1 MDAPS
6 GASFPSIRQNVS
18 MNRPAPFETS
28 LKKKADLKDEARF
41 IRSWID
47 KPLIIGA
54 VSPSGKALARMMAAP
69 VDPAAPGQV
78 LELGPGTGPVTEALI
93 ARGIEQERLILIEF
107 NPDFVPLLRQRFPRA
122 TVVQGDAYEAPSL
135 IGSLLTGPLA
145 GVVSSLPLLTKPVPR
160 RARLLNDCLDLA
172 LPGTPFCQFTYM
184 VAPPI
189 PLFAITDTEASG
201 SPLIW
206 RNVPPARVWTYR
218 RPVN

>member
-1 MDAPS
+1 
-6 GASFPSIRQNVS
+6 
-18 MNRPAPFETS
+18 MNRPAPLAS
-28 LKKKADLKDEARF
+28 RPRKKPDLRDEARF

-69 VDPAAPGQV
+69 VDPAVPGQV

-93 ARGIEQERLILIEF
+93 ARGVDEERLILIEF

-122 TVVQGDAYEAPSL
+122 TVIQGDAYDAPAL
-135 IGSLLTGPLA
+135 VGHLLAGPLA

-172 LPGTPFCQFTYM
+172 RPGAPFCQFTYM

-189 PLFAITDTEASG
+189 PLFAIGDAEATG
-201 SPLIW
+201 SQLIW
-206 RNVPPARVWTYR
+206 KNVPPARVWTYR
-218 RPVN
+218 RPAN